1 MTLLIFLSY
10 PHYLVLHSFPTR
22 RSSDL
27 CRGAQGPN
35 RGPATSEVTM
45 PRKPAVH
52 DVVTLDELM
61 TAADVADVLSIS
73 ARTLAN
79 WRSLNMG
86 PDYVKVGGRV
96 RYRVSSV
103 NIWVARQEDR
113 KSVG

>member
-1 MTLLIFLSY
+1 
-10 PHYLVLHSFPTR
+10 
-22 RSSDL
+22 
-27 CRGAQGPN
+27 
-35 RGPATSEVTM
+35 
-45 PRKPAVH
+45 
-52 DVVTLDELM
+52 M

-103 NIWVARQEDR
+103 NIWVARQEH
-113 KSVG
+113 KSAV

>member
-1 MTLLIFLSY
+1 
-10 PHYLVLHSFPTR
+10 
-22 RSSDL
+22 
-27 CRGAQGPN
+27 
-35 RGPATSEVTM
+35 M

-103 NIWVARQEDR
+103 NIWVARQEH
-113 KSVG
+113 KSAV